1 MFPSYWIMFD
11 FQLLSKF
18 LRYVQERIK
27 KKDMVHLGQFF
38 PNFLSVQ
45 ELISKKI
52 LINDVG
58 KNE

>member
-1 MFPSYWIMFD
+1 
-11 FQLLSKF
+11 
-18 LRYVQERIK
+18 
-27 KKDMVHLGQFF
+27 MVHLGQFF